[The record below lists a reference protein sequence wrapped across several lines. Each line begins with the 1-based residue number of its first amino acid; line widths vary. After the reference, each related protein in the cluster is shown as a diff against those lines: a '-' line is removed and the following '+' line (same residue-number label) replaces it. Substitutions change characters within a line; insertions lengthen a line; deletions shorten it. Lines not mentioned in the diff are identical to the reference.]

1 MVRMKMNVDVVV
13 ILANLLLGCTI
24 ICCSFLFA
32 FTFMS
37 IWKIIGKAKTVVFHR
52 NKNRIGDT

>member
-1 MVRMKMNVDVVV
+1 MKMNVDVVV
-13 ILANLLLGCTI
+13 MLANLLLGCTI
-24 ICCSFLFA
+24 ICCAFLFA